1 MVEYFLDLK
10 VSTGVSFLLDP
21 SKILGDLGLFG
32 GFMNCLFFLAAFL
45 RSRIEL
51 NVESFFNL
59 DRSAFVWVCASL
71 TRLRLLS
78 REIFGVDER

>member
-21 SKILGDLGLFG
+21 SKILGDFGLPG
-32 GFMNCLFFLAAFL
+32 GFMNILFLLAAFL

-59 DRSAFVWVCASL
+59 DRS
-71 TRLRLLS
+71 
-78 REIFGVDER
+78 

>member
-21 SKILGDLGLFG
+21 SKIFGDLGLPG
-32 GFMNCLFFLAAFL
+32 GFMNCLFLLAAFL
-45 RSRIEL
+45 RSKIEL
-51 NVESFFNL
+51 NVESFFIL
-59 DRSAFVWVCASL
+59 DRSTFVWVCASL